1 MASTNRRVGAD
12 VGSARCWEQM
22 FLDEFFSPAEA
33 AVLRHELRRTWDGR
47 KAGGASAVFAAEA
60 VAAGAE
66 AGISP
71 EAVAVALS
79 DAGTLPPRIGAAWRK
94 QERHQLRG
102 GALPVAAAAEVARL
116 RALTRF
122 VARLQRQLA
131 YTMLRDG
138 DALVFAIRSAL
149 ALMPALDGLAAGPAS
164 RLGLRE
170 DERSAWVGLVRRLA
184 AHPDLLSAAEM
195 LKDDTVMASRAR
207 ARLGE
212 MVCTDPGV
220 AWRAEAFAG
229 VAAEWV
235 RDLGPALP
243 GLRWEGVVGVPDADA
258 LDAAALRANGDTA
271 QLVGI
276 TARCLGELDCWTR
289 DEERHGL
296 HAVAQ
301 RSEEAYWA
309 LANNPSRDAAAA
321 IRKAV
326 LGTGGARERD
336 RLLRQCLVEL
346 GDVHPHP
353 FRALGCAVAAASDA
367 WRAELGSRSAAGA
380 EHSECLDVSRWL
392 VTVVGFIGAATSTL
406 SSAWS
411 HPWGLMCVSRVTQ
424 AFPLGSFPAE
434 AARWLCALDL
444 EPASAEEA
452 LGFSCSSRL
461 PEAPVPLSWSTEF
474 FAVDPAKLSKA
485 VCGGAASVSEASSP
499 RMLQAHFEQG
509 KTLAVALVCM
519 TLLPGAAM
527 LACRAWAALTSLVCR
542 RPSPF
547 AFATQVA
554 LETSPFC
561 ASLGG
566 PEPWRVLPSGLPTLA
581 WLSQLGS
588 SVAVGAL
595 IFISQRND
603 DVGICAGMAA
613 AVSLASMALA
623 LATVCRRTRDAGD
636 GASHASLAGMGIRL
650 RPWFSAALLAVQA
663 LCFVCLSGMLLECWG
678 STVLGQQRAGPDLS
692 LVHELDCGGWWMEWL
707 RTGACVWI
715 VMFAVFAVA
724 LAALSLPTQGGTLC
738 CATISQADAMELIG
752 LAIAVGS
759 VVLSQ
764 LPRLM
769 AVDLSR
775 HEGDSSDFEVF
786 CLLPTLLAGGGWC
799 LGFGV
804 LSPSIDILVS
814 WGWMGDATKWGAGRR
829 GFVSAHVA
837 RDALRRI
844 TSGAPRRHVRTAAVA
859 ASHATLPGAAD

>member
-1 MASTNRRVGAD
+1 
-12 VGSARCWEQM
+12 
-22 FLDEFFSPAEA
+22 
-33 AVLRHELRRTWDGR
+33 
-47 KAGGASAVFAAEA
+47 
-60 VAAGAE
+60 
-66 AGISP
+66 
-71 EAVAVALS
+71 
-79 DAGTLPPRIGAAWRK
+79 
-94 QERHQLRG
+94 
-102 GALPVAAAAEVARL
+102 
-116 RALTRF
+116 
-122 VARLQRQLA
+122 
-131 YTMLRDG
+131 
-138 DALVFAIRSAL
+138 
-149 ALMPALDGLAAGPAS
+149 MPALDGLAAGPAS

-380 EHSECLDVSRWL
+380 EHSECLD
-392 VTVVGFIGAATSTL
+392 
-406 SSAWS
+406 
-411 HPWGLMCVSRVTQ
+411 
-424 AFPLGSFPAE
+424 
-434 AARWLCALDL
+434 
-444 EPASAEEA
+444 
-452 LGFSCSSRL
+452 
-461 PEAPVPLSWSTEF
+461 
-474 FAVDPAKLSKA
+474 
-485 VCGGAASVSEASSP
+485 
-499 RMLQAHFEQG
+499 
-509 KTLAVALVCM
+509 
-519 TLLPGAAM
+519 
-527 LACRAWAALTSLVCR
+527 
-542 RPSPF
+542 
-547 AFATQVA
+547 
-554 LETSPFC
+554 
-561 ASLGG
+561 
-566 PEPWRVLPSGLPTLA
+566 
-581 WLSQLGS
+581 
-588 SVAVGAL
+588 
-595 IFISQRND
+595 RND

-613 AVSLASMALA
+613 AVSLASVALA

-636 GASHASLAGMGIRL
+636 GASLASLAGMGIRL
-650 RPWFSAALLAVQA
+650 RPWFSAALLAAQA
-663 LCFVCLSGMLLECWG
+663 LCFACLSGMLLECWG

-738 CATISQADAMELIG
+738 CGTISQANAMELIG

-775 HEGDSSDFEVF
+775 HEGDSSDFEAF